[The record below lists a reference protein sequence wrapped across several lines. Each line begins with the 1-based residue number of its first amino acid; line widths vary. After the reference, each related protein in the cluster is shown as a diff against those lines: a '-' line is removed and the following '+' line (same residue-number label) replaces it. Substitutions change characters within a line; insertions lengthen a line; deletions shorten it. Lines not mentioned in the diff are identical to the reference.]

1 MSYNRGMDET
11 VSAHPGLPQETYHK
25 LGKKTL
31 WIFIMQRIHLTAV
44 LLFVA
49 IALLIF
55 QSTQFAKMGIFG
67 DIQAYATL
75 GAWIASALFLITFA
89 LTALVSWLIYANYK
103 FYLGEDSL
111 KIKRGILNKEEIAI
125 PYRQIQDVDIERD
138 LAFQMM
144 GLSRIIILTAGH
156 EDDNSK
162 NDESE
167 GILPAMDRALAE
179 WLQVQLLEKANVQ
192 KVTEEPAK

>member
-11 VSAHPGLPQETYHK
+11 VSAHPGLPQETYQK

-31 WIFIMQRIHLTAV
+31 WIFIMQRIHLAAV

-89 LTALVSWLIYANYK
+89 LTVLVSWLIYANYK